1 MSRLW
6 SVTDT
11 INLWLYNSFVTSVCH
26 CAPLYWKWVFEFLSS
41 KRSTRNQVD
50 FNSNRISMST
60 ARLVYYYL
68 FFNSLAFHLTILLHF
83 SFVFYPFSRIFHV
96 HSATGRW
103 YFSAHLQRWFYDFNL
118 SFQIGTLF
126 IVPPTNHWYMYL
138 NKNKYNKNR
147 DLQAITSPALAG
159 KWNSSLACTTFCELW
174 ISCYLN

>member
-11 INLWLYNSFVTSVCH
+11 TCINLLLYNSFVTSVCH

-83 SFVFYPFSRIFHV
+83 SFVFYPFSRICHV

-103 YFSAHLQRWFYDFNL
+103 YFSAHLQRWFYDFKLERYLLCN
-118 SFQIGTLF
+118 QPIIDTC
-126 IVPPTNHWYMYL
+126 IWIKTNIIKIPTCKQL
-138 NKNKYNKNR
+138 
-147 DLQAITSPALAG
+147 LL
-159 KWNSSLACTTFCELW
+159 
-174 ISCYLN
+174 